1 MTLYDNIFQKVSNNN
16 KKIDEDK
23 ISLIARYFVSLFE
36 LNILKDE
43 TLINSLVLKVVN
55 ELENI
60 IYYDNNDEKL
70 LKELGISKKNKGLF
84 KGNIIYIN
92 KNMEDDMIK
101 ITLFHELTHFLQRY
115 NVDGYEECIGIM
127 QNYKWRILM
136 EAQTQNVAEMVY
148 SNIFGN
154 IKEELEY
161 NSEELRMLSG
171 GTIKSNLRNYQMYDM
186 ILRKIL
192 LVLNMSIED
201 FIAINFNGKQSLKLF
216 EEKLDNSYG
225 KKVKNFIWELL
236 DIIYSTDAIVY
247 TGGVDNLSEPC
258 IVQSLVDNRTINVS
272 SEEQFK
278 SIKQLDSILLHLSKQ
293 NIEVYSKLL
302 DLQFDKREEYMQ
314 QSNKF
319 SEVSQT
325 SMEEVENNPE
335 KFIMTECIPACKELW
350 SKNIYTFMVSNYIGE
365 NGIWIEIY
373 DEISDENLTYLKSLK
388 SKNISVSIYHDGCY
402 KIEVNHIGKNASD
415 LLLEV
420 CKGFKMQDVP
430 KNIAYFSEEE
440 FLIKCGCYNELP
452 NPNYVEMKEFYEM
465 EFDTLEEQKNYISKY
480 REWELSENSKKIVKA
495 FNPNKKEKTTE
506 EYVIEHD
513 MIYEDGRV
521 YLSKFDYEKHLKYVH
536 YIEKLIDEQLYLAHY
551 ENGVETINH
560 KL

>member
-1 MTLYDNIFQKVSNNN
+1 MTLYDNIVQKISNNSKN
-16 KKIDEDK
+16 IDEDK
-23 ISLIARYFVSLFE
+23 ISLIAKYFVSLFE

-55 ELENI
+55 ELKNI
-60 IYYDNNDEKL
+60 IYYDNNDDKL

-154 IKEELEY
+154 IKEKLEY

-350 SKNIYTFMVSNYIGE
+350 SKDIYTFMVSNYIGE

-373 DEISDENLTYLKSLK
+373 DEISDENLKYLKSLK

-440 FLIKCGCYNELP
+440 FLIKCGCYNELL

-465 EFDTLEEQKNYISKY
+465 EFDTFEEQKNYMSKY
-480 REWELSENSKKIVKA
+480 REWELSENSKKIVKT

-506 EYVIEHD
+506 EYVIERD

>member
-1 MTLYDNIFQKVSNNN
+1 MTLYDNIVQKISNNSKN
-16 KKIDEDK
+16 IDEDK
-23 ISLIARYFVSLFE
+23 ISLIAKYFVSLFE
-36 LNILKDE
+36 LDILKDE
-43 TLINSLVLKVVN
+43 ALINSLVLKVVN

-293 NIEVYSKLL
+293 NIKVYSKLL
-302 DLQFDKREEYMQ
+302 DLQFDKREKYMQ

-373 DEISDENLTYLKSLK
+373 DEISDENLKYLKSLK

-440 FLIKCGCYNELP
+440 FLIKCGCYNELL

-465 EFDTLEEQKNYISKY
+465 EFDTFEEQKNYMSKY
-480 REWELSENSKKIVKA
+480 REWELSENSKKIVKT

-506 EYVIEHD
+506 EYVIERD